1 MGRTNMVSNIKF
13 EELKWPV
20 SLVCKM
26 SSGCMDLCTFF
37 TIWDTDRALYNCRHP
52 TIFSTLVIFCCTVFL
67 ISLSLVSKL
76 KLNTQVLKYS
86 KYSPKYSGTPW
97 GTQILEYSMQYC
109 LKYSYI
115 EYFLAVKG
123 LRSLKFLACHIW
135 YGQNVVD
142 ASFKHSSHSFI
153 CCQKAQLNC
162 CFFECGTLCS
172 IRQSHQITIGHGTRN
187 VV

>member
-1 MGRTNMVSNIKF
+1 M
-13 EELKWPV
+13 

-52 TIFSTLVIFCCTVFL
+52 TIFGTLAIFCSTVFL

-76 KLNTQVLKYS
+76 KLKTQVLKYS
-86 KYSPKYSGTPW
+86 KYSPKYSGTTW
-97 GTQILEYSMQYC
+97 GTQILEYSTWYC

-123 LRSLKFLACHIW
+123 LGSLKFLACHT
-135 YGQNVVD
+135 G
-142 ASFKHSSHSFI
+142 FI
-153 CCQKAQLNC
+153 KILDFLTFLQ
-162 CFFECGTLCS
+162 
-172 IRQSHQITIGHGTRN
+172 HIGIPIFCVPVFVHLI
-187 VV
+187 